1 MKEGL
6 YCLGM
11 ISVIAVGLLIADRV
25 YRINPILMREGFQVA
40 GQPQQCGVD
49 MTPCPFPMRC
59 MNGYCHTQDQP
70 QMYDRNPLPV
80 VP

>member
-1 MKEGL
+1 M
-6 YCLGM
+6 
-11 ISVIAVGLLIADRV
+11 A
-25 YRINPILMREGFQVA
+25 
-40 GQPQQCGVD
+40 
-49 MTPCPFPMRC
+49 PCPFPMRC

>member
-25 YRINPILMREGFQVA
+25 YRINPILMQEGFQV
-40 GQPQQCGVD
+40 GQPQRCGVD
-49 MTPCPFPMRC
+49 LTPCAFPMRC
-59 MNGYCHTQDQP
+59 MNGYCRTEDKP

>member
-11 ISVIAVGLLIADRV
+11 ISVIAIGLLIADRV
-25 YRINPILMREGFQVA
+25 YRINPMLEGFQV

>member
-11 ISVIAVGLLIADRV
+11 ISVIAIGLLIADRV
-25 YRINPILMREGFQVA
+25 YRINPILMQEGFQI
-40 GQPQQCGVD
+40 GQAQQCGVD
-49 MTPCPFPMRC
+49 MTPCSFPMRC
-59 MNGYCHTQDQP
+59 MNGYCRSQDQP
-70 QMYDRNPLPV
+70 KMYDRNPLPV